1 MKKHIYKTR
10 WLSYA
15 QACEKAICWSCVNDC
30 GSILHNN
37 FYPDSKWHNKKT
49 KKTKT
54 VIECNKYE
62 EQIFNRDDNNKI
74 VEVDV
79 DIHNDIYHLM
89 WKFCD
94 KYCQGRH
101 NITQSNDGWDYM
113 IHELTEGFYYA
124 LTHRKEF
131 NRIKKLGRITT

>member
-1 MKKHIYKTR
+1 MKKHEYKTR
-10 WLSYA
+10 WLTYA
-15 QACEKAICWSCVNDC
+15 QMCEKKPLCWSCANDWHLC
-30 GSILHNN
+30 SLAISD
-37 FYPDSKWHNKKT
+37 PKWHNTKT

-62 EQIFNRDDNNKI
+62 EQIFNRDDLDTV
-74 VEVDV
+74 VEVDAE
-79 DIHNDIYHLM
+79 IHNDIYHLV

-113 IHELTEGFYYA
+113 IHELTEGFYYS
-124 LTHRKEF
+124 LVHRKEF
-131 NRIKKLGRITT
+131 NRMRNLARREK